1 MNKRKNNTSPLKI
14 AVLGHKTI
22 PSRQGGIE
30 IVVEELTVRMA
41 KLGHK
46 ITVYN
51 RNGHHVSGKEFD
63 EKKLKEYKGIRMKY
77 VPTIDKKGLAAMSAS
92 FFAAVAAAFGKYD
105 VVHFHVEILFNSIEK
120 IIAVR
125 PCEKDNVNAVR
136 WGTIRKGKWAVLP
149 KSCRGFSQPLYEL
162 MDWNGDCKY
171 RFRGQYSKSADGQIF
186 LFNLE
191 EPEIIQRETI
201 ENIVL

>member
-1 MNKRKNNTSPLKI
+1 MNKRKHNNSPLKI

-51 RNGHHVSGKEFD
+51 RSGHHVSGKEFD
-63 EKKLKEYKGIRMKY
+63 GKKLKEYKGIRMKY

-105 VVHFHVEILFNSIEK
+105 VVHFHAEG
-120 IIAVR
+120 
-125 PCEKDNVNAVR
+125 PC
-136 WGTIRKGKWAVLP
+136 AVLWLP
-149 KSCRGFSQPLYEL
+149 KLFGKRCIATVHPVVR
-162 MDWNGDCKY
+162 
-171 RFRGQYSKSADGQIF
+171 SKVCQCT
-186 LFNLE
+186 
-191 EPEIIQRETI
+191 RC
-201 ENIVL
+201 VLRRSWH

>member
-1 MNKRKNNTSPLKI
+1 MNKRKNNNSPLKI

-51 RNGHHVSGKEFD
+51 RSGHHVSGKEFD
-63 EKKLKEYKGIRMKY
+63 GKKLKEYKGIRMKY

-105 VVHFHVEILFNSIEK
+105 VVHFHTLLGNGWSQYICTVIIVIVGASIFA
-120 IIAVR
+120 I
-125 PCEKDNVNAVR
+125 
-136 WGTIRKGKWAVLP
+136 TM
-149 KSCRGFSQPLYEL
+149 Q
-162 MDWNGDCKY
+162 
-171 RFRGQYSKSADGQIF
+171 QIF
-186 LFNLE
+186 NY
-191 EPEIIQRETI
+191 IS
-201 ENIVL
+201 N

>member
-1 MNKRKNNTSPLKI
+1 MNKRKNNNSPLKI

-30 IVVEELTVRMA
+30 IVVEELTIRMA

-51 RNGHHVSGKEFD
+51 RSGHHVSGKEFD
-63 EKKLKEYKGIRMKY
+63 GKKLKEYKGIRMKY

-105 VVHFHVEILFNSIEK
+105 VVHFHAEGPCAIIIVSAWTIYHHIQNRKLKEIYLVLENDK
-120 IIAVR
+120 LKTCTVM
-125 PCEKDNVNAVR
+125 N
-136 WGTIRKGKWAVLP
+136 TI
-149 KSCRGFSQPLYEL
+149 
-162 MDWNGDCKY
+162 
-171 RFRGQYSKSADGQIF
+171 
-186 LFNLE
+186 
-191 EPEIIQRETI
+191 
-201 ENIVL
+201 

>member
-51 RNGHHVSGKEFD
+51 RNGHHVVKSFA
-63 EKKLKEYKGIRMKY
+63 KLIEAG
-77 VPTIDKKGLAAMSAS
+77 VCTC
-92 FFAAVAAAFGKYD
+92 
-105 VVHFHVEILFNSIEK
+105 NS
-120 IIAVR
+120 
-125 PCEKDNVNAVR
+125 
-136 WGTIRKGKWAVLP
+136 
-149 KSCRGFSQPLYEL
+149 
-162 MDWNGDCKY
+162 
-171 RFRGQYSKSADGQIF
+171 
-186 LFNLE
+186 
-191 EPEIIQRETI
+191 
-201 ENIVL
+201 

>member
-1 MNKRKNNTSPLKI
+1 MNTFPLKI

-92 FFAAVAAAFGKYD
+92 FFGKRCIATIHD
-105 VVHFHVEILFNSIEK
+105 L
-120 IIAVR
+120 IIK
-125 PCEKDNVNAVR
+125 E
-136 WGTIRKGKWAVLP
+136 
-149 KSCRGFSQPLYEL
+149 Q
-162 MDWNGDCKY
+162 NGA
-171 RFRGQYSKSADGQIF
+171 S
-186 LFNLE
+186 
-191 EPEIIQRETI
+191 
-201 ENIVL
+201 

>member
-63 EKKLKEYKGIRMKY
+63 EKKLKEYRSDRY
-77 VPTIDKKGLAAMSAS
+77 
-92 FFAAVAAAFGKYD
+92 
-105 VVHFHVEILFNSIEK
+105 EK
-120 IIAVR
+120 CFQI
-125 PCEKDNVNAVR
+125 CK
-136 WGTIRKGKWAVLP
+136 
-149 KSCRGFSQPLYEL
+149 
-162 MDWNGDCKY
+162 KY
-171 RFRGQYSKSADGQIF
+171 RRLYC
-186 LFNLE
+186 
-191 EPEIIQRETI
+191 
-201 ENIVL
+201 

>member
-1 MNKRKNNTSPLKI
+1 MNKRKNNNSPLKI

-51 RNGHHVSGKEFD
+51 RSGHHVSGKEFD
-63 EKKLKEYKGIRMKY
+63 GKKLKEYKGIRMKY

-92 FFAAVAAAFGKYD
+92 FFAAVCSSVWKIRCGAYPCRRSCLFLHGYQRLFGKS
-105 VVHFHVEILFNSIEK
+105 VVINTIHGLDWDREKWQSGALASKFIRQRRKECREICGRNHCSEQRRAGVFQGDL
-120 IIAVR
+120 
-125 PCEKDNVNAVR
+125 
-136 WGTIRKGKWAVLP
+136 WKGDTFYP
-149 KSCRGFSQPLYEL
+149 
-162 MDWNGDCKY
+162 
-171 RFRGQYSKSADGQIF
+171 
-186 LFNLE
+186 
-191 EPEIIQRETI
+191 
-201 ENIVL
+201 

>member
-51 RNGHHVSGKEFD
+51 RSGHHVSGKEFD
-63 EKKLKEYKGIRMKY
+63 GKKLKEYKGIRMKY

-92 FFAAVAAAFGKYD
+92 FFAAVQQRLENMMWYIFMQKGRVQCYGCQNYSESD
-105 VVHFHVEILFNSIEK
+105 V
-120 IIAVR
+120 
-125 PCEKDNVNAVR
+125 
-136 WGTIRKGKWAVLP
+136 
-149 KSCRGFSQPLYEL
+149 
-162 MDWNGDCKY
+162 
-171 RFRGQYSKSADGQIF
+171 
-186 LFNLE
+186 
-191 EPEIIQRETI
+191 
-201 ENIVL
+201 